1 MKLALKRRGAPALV
15 KAAAWLMAMA
25 SGTALAQ
32 FDPAKVK
39 SEPDA
44 VAARFAEPDV
54 RYGSPGLLPG
64 RTDFASH
71 AEVLA
76 FAEALARRSPDLK
89 LGLLGPSQQGREMP
103 LLVLGKGGV
112 VNPRVPTVLVLGQ
125 QHGNEP
131 AGGEAA
137 LALAE
142 QLASPKSA
150 ALLERVNVLIVPR
163 ANPDGAEKFAR
174 TTASGIDVNRD
185 HLLLQTPEGRLVA
198 GVAARYKPQ
207 VVLDLHEFTVGDR
220 WVNKFGV
227 FQKYDA
233 LLQAATVG
241 NMDAGLA
248 AAAQRDY
255 VSRIQRALEAA
266 GQSVFLYHTTSPNV
280 ADKVVAMGGVQPD
293 TGRNVGGLR
302 HAVSLLIET
311 RGVGIGRAHF
321 ARRVQAHVLAA
332 TSVVETAAEQGDQ
345 LLALV
350 RSAEA
355 GAAASACKGDVVV
368 EASHTPR
375 QQTLNF
381 LDAKTGE
388 ERSIEVTW
396 RSALELQVKRSRP
409 RPCGYLLAASESQAA
424 ERLRALGVQVWRVGE
439 AGEWQVERYVVT
451 AADEGQRQDARGAIE
466 DGQNIRL
473 LQVRTEPAR
482 SGVPAG
488 SLYVPMAQPLAPLV
502 SAALEPDSQNSYVAN
517 RLLEL
522 EGGKLLRV
530 LAPPPGMALVWP

>member
-1 MKLALKRRGAPALV
+1 MTLHKASAWIMALAAG
-15 KAAAWLMAMA
+15 AAW
-25 SGTALAQ
+25 AQ
-32 FDPAKVK
+32 FDPARVK
-39 SEPDA
+39 PEPEA
-44 VAARFAEPDV
+44 VAARFADPDV
-54 RYGSPGLLPG
+54 RYGSPGLRPG

-71 AEVLA
+71 AEALE
-76 FAEALARRSPDLK
+76 FAEGLARRSRDLK
-89 LGLLGPSQQGREMP
+89 VELLGSSQQGRAMP
-103 LLVLGKGGV
+103 LLVLAKGAV
-112 VNPRVPTVLVLGQ
+112 VNPKLPTVLVLGQ

-142 QLASPKSA
+142 QLASAGQA

-163 ANPDGAEKFAR
+163 ANPDGADRFVR

-185 HLLLQTPEGRLVA
+185 HLLLQTPEGRLLA
-198 GVAARYKPQ
+198 SVAARYKPQ

-241 NMDAGLA
+241 NMDPGLA
-248 AAAQRDY
+248 AAAQADY
-255 VSRIQRALEAA
+255 VSRIQRTLEAA

-321 ARRVQAHVLAA
+321 ARRVHAHVLAA
-332 TSVVETAAEQGDQ
+332 TSVIETAADQGDR

-350 RSAEA
+350 RDAEA
-355 GAAASACKGDVVV
+355 GAAASACKGDLVV
-368 EASHTPR
+368 EAGHTPR
-375 QQTLNF
+375 RQALSF
-381 LDAKTGE
+381 LDARTGE
-388 ERSIEVTW
+388 ERSIEVAW
-396 RSALELQVKRSRP
+396 RSALELQIRRSRP
-409 RPCGYLLAASESQAA
+409 RPCGYLLAASETQAV
-424 ERLRALGVQVWRVGE
+424 ERLRALGVRVWRVGE
-439 AGEWQVERYVVT
+439 AGQWQVERYLVT
-451 AADEGQRQDARGAIE
+451 AADEGRRQDTRGAIE
-466 DGQNIRL
+466 DGQNIRM
-473 LQVRTEPAR
+473 LQVRTEPA
-482 SGVPAG
+482 SLAVPAG

-502 SAALEPDSQNSYVAN
+502 GAALEPDSQNSYVAN

-522 EGGKLLRV
+522 EDGRLLRV
-530 LAPPPGMALVWP
+530 LAPPAAAMLVWP

>member
-1 MKLALKRRGAPALV
+1 
-15 KAAAWLMAMA
+15 
-25 SGTALAQ
+25 
-32 FDPAKVK
+32 
-39 SEPDA
+39 
-44 VAARFAEPDV
+44 
-54 RYGSPGLLPG
+54 
-64 RTDFASH
+64 
-71 AEVLA
+71 
-76 FAEALARRSPDLK
+76 
-89 LGLLGPSQQGREMP
+89 
-103 LLVLGKGGV
+103 
-112 VNPRVPTVLVLGQ
+112 
-125 QHGNEP
+125 
-131 AGGEAA
+131 
-137 LALAE
+137 
-142 QLASPKSA
+142 
-150 ALLERVNVLIVPR
+150 
-163 ANPDGAEKFAR
+163 
-174 TTASGIDVNRD
+174 
-185 HLLLQTPEGRLVA
+185 
-198 GVAARYKPQ
+198 
-207 VVLDLHEFTVGDR
+207 
-220 WVNKFGV
+220 
-227 FQKYDA
+227 
-233 LLQAATVG
+233 
-241 NMDAGLA
+241 
-248 AAAQRDY
+248 
-255 VSRIQRALEAA
+255 
-266 GQSVFLYHTTSPNV
+266 
-280 ADKVVAMGGVQPD
+280 MGGVQPD